1 MPNLYGY
8 MRISTKEERGK
19 QKFTRQQQAL
29 DRYAKEINEDFV
41 IIFCED
47 QSGKSFGTRPEWKKL
62 ERIVHPDD
70 TIVFK
75 SVDRFTR
82 NADEGIAKYLELM
95 EKGVNLIFL
104 DNPTLSTDYM
114 KNLLNI
120 AEKQEDRIAKE
131 SLKFIS
137 RILLIA
143 ELDRCE
149 QERLRISRRTIDGMN
164 ARKAAAEAEGVYWAA
179 GRKPGQLDKM
189 TDALKKD
196 IKAYLADRRIKA
208 VSIMKKHHI
217 SRNTLAKY
225 AEIVREEQN
234 T

>member
-19 QKFTRQQQAL
+19 QKFTRQQQAF
-29 DRYAKEINEDFV
+29 DRYAKEINEDFL
-41 IIFCED
+41 IIFYED
-47 QSGKSFGTRPEWKKL
+47 QSGKSFENRPEWKKL
-62 ERIVHPDD
+62 ERIVQSDD

-82 NADEGIAKYLELM
+82 NAEEGIAKYLELM
-95 EKGVNLIFL
+95 GKGVHLIFL
-104 DNPTLSTDYM
+104 DNPTLSTEYM
-114 KNLLNI
+114 KNLLHI
-120 AEKQEDRIAKE
+120 AESQKDKIAKE

-149 QERLRISRRTIDGMN
+149 QERLRISRRTIEGMS

-189 TDALKKD
+189 TDALRED
-196 IKAYLADRRIKA
+196 IKAYISDRRIKA
-208 VSIMKKHHI
+208 VSIMKKHSI
-217 SRNTLAKY
+217 SRNTFSKY
-225 AEIVREEQN
+225 AEIVRKEQDL
-234 T
+234 